1 MPLSKIQ
8 GIEGQVTPNLGR
20 RNLLINGAM
29 QIAQRGDVTGHAN
42 GYGGCDRFQ
51 FASSGATRVSMSQST
66 TTPTGQGFTSSQR
79 VNCTTADTSLAA
91 GDYAMIRQ
99 KIEGQ
104 NLQHLLYGTS
114 SAKKLTLQ
122 FWVRSGKTGT
132 HIVELYHGDVAYT
145 NGQTYTIA
153 TADTW
158 QKVTV
163 TFDGY
168 QTTALDDN
176 SGIGIQVAWWLA
188 AGSTY
193 SGGTFSSN
201 TWTNTTANRAVGQVT
216 CMDCTSNNFY
226 LTGVQL
232 EVSDTA
238 TDFEHLSV
246 HDELLAC
253 QRYYWKHAAEA
264 VGTNQGA
271 GTSAL
276 GQWNNTYAYGMMSF
290 PVEMRAKPSG
300 SYSDLS
306 HFTVYSNGQTRT
318 PTNWVMSTRG
328 DKWGTEHHFDWSSA
342 LTPAG
347 GAGFRFQSGS
357 GWYAYAAEM

>member
-1 MPLSKIQ
+1 MALSKIQ
-8 GIEGQVTPNLGR
+8 TADMLDTPLKFGR
-20 RNLLINGAM
+20 RNLIINGAM
-29 QIAQRGDVTGHAN
+29 KVAQRGDVTGHAN
-42 GYGGCDRFQ
+42 GYGGSDRFQ
-51 FASSGATRVSMSQST
+51 FASSGATRVAMSRST
-66 TTPTGQGFTSSQR
+66 VTPTGQGFSNSQR

-99 KIEGQ
+99 KIEGS

-168 QTTALDDN
+168 QTTALDND

-201 TWTNTTANRAVGQVT
+201 TWTNTTANRAVGQVN
-216 CMDCTSNNFY
+216 CMDSTSNNFY
-226 LTGVQL
+226 LTGVQI
-232 EVSDTA
+232 EVGDTA
-238 TDFEHLSV
+238 TDFEHISFGEEFTL
-246 HDELLAC
+246 C
-253 QRYYWKHAAEA
+253 QRYYNAMPVSA
-264 VGTNQGA
+264 GA
-271 GTSAL
+271 TYQTDGGNIPL
-276 GQWNNTYAYGMMSF
+276 GNGFHF
-290 PVEMRAKPSG
+290 PTTMRATPNGTVVSNVAAQNSNSG
-300 SYSDLS
+300 TLAQLS
-306 HFTVYSNGQTRT
+306 SHGGRYHCNQNVSAGVISRT
-318 PTNWVMSTRG
+318 DNCTF
-328 DKWGTEHHFDWSSA
+328 E
-342 LTPAG
+342 
-347 GAGFRFQSGS
+347 
-357 GWYAYAAEM
+357 AEL

>member
-1 MPLSKIQ
+1 MLD
-8 GIEGQVTPNLGR
+8 TPVVGR
-20 RNLLINGAM
+20 RNLIINGAM
-29 QIAQRGDVTGHAN
+29 KVAQRGDVTGHAN
-42 GYGGCDRFQ
+42 GYGGSDRFQ
-51 FASSGATRVSMSQST
+51 FASSGATRVAMSRST
-66 TTPTGQGFTSSQR
+66 VTPTGQGFSNSQR

-99 KIEGQ
+99 KIEGS

-168 QTTALDDN
+168 QTTALDND

-201 TWTNTTANRAVGQVT
+201 TWTNTTANRAVGQVN
-216 CMDCTSNNFY
+216 CMDSTSNNFQ
-226 LTGVQL
+226 LTGVQI
-232 EVSDTA
+232 EVGDTA
-238 TDFEHLSV
+238 TDFEHRTRTEELQLCYRYFRNIGRIMQGYREGYSTASITLYPGMRLTGSDATNIVATINGGSGVMYSRGAVNNSTGTLTGTVGHSSTSSEQALQCSLS
-246 HDELLAC
+246 H
-253 QRYYWKHAAEA
+253 
-264 VGTNQGA
+264 N
-271 GTSAL
+271 GTST
-276 GQWNNTYAYGMMSF
+276 GSAYNGTVGGLYMD
-290 PVEMRAKPSG
+290 G
-300 SYSDLS
+300 
-306 HFTVYSNGQTRT
+306 FTL
-318 PTNWVMSTRG
+318 
-328 DKWGTEHHFDWSSA
+328 D
-342 LTPAG
+342 
-347 GAGFRFQSGS
+347 
-357 GWYAYAAEM
+357 AEL